1 MFDTTLLSTSTI
13 AVKLVE
19 EKKDFLTEEKV
30 LLEETSLIKAK
41 WSPVKQRTFIMGRI
55 AAHNAVRTLGLED
68 IPILR
73 GRYGIPIWGKGAV
86 GSISHK
92 DTIAVAIVGKSDVY
106 QSVGIDIEERNFL
119 LAKEEYSLFCTEEEI
134 KSIEEGVLSGVVIFS
149 RKEAILKAL
158 STIDTNMYT
167 LKDIDSIHFQETY
180 SKLYLS
186 CIYYKS
192 YIVNICYVSK

>member
-119 LAKEEYSLFCTEEEI
+119 LAKEEYSLFCNEEEI
-134 KSIEEGVLSGVVIFS
+134 KEGVLSGVVIFS

>member
-68 IPILR
+68 ILR

-119 LAKEEYSLFCTEEEI
+119 LAKEEYSLFCNEEEI

>member
-30 LLEETSLIKAK
+30 LLEETSLIKTK

-119 LAKEEYSLFCTEEEI
+119 LTKEEYYLFCNEEEI

>member
-19 EKKDFLTEEKV
+19 EKKDILTEERV
-30 LLEETSLIKAK
+30 LLDETSLIKDK
-41 WSPVKQRTFIMGRI
+41 WSPVRQKTFIMGRI

-73 GRYGIPIWGKGAV
+73 GRDGMPIWGKDAV

-106 QSVGIDIEERNFL
+106 QSVGIDIEDMNFL
-119 LAKEEYSLFCTEEEI
+119 LAKEEYSLFCNEEEI
-134 KSIEEGVLSGVVIFS
+134 KSIEEGLLSGTMIFS
-149 RKEAILKAL
+149 RKEAILKTL
-158 STIDTNMYT
+158 CTIDTNVYT
-167 LKDIDSIHFQETY
+167 LKNIDSINFQKKHP
-180 SKLYLS
+180 KLYLS

-192 YIVNICYVSK
+192 YIVNICYISK

>member
-1 MFDTTLLSTSTI
+1 M
-13 AVKLVE
+13 E

-119 LAKEEYSLFCTEEEI
+119 LAKEEYSLFCNEEEI